1 MKTVSKRFLLS
12 IFLVLASACAPTS
25 HIRQLREGQVTAQL
39 SLTQER
45 ELPTLEADI
54 AVQRDTLVIQDPEGR
69 EVIIMKAV
77 KDENGEMVAH
87 ETLDAARVT
96 ARFRNVAERG
106 GSVDLRFQI
115 LVPGKMQDSDWQL
128 RFYPDLFV
136 LEDSI
141 RLEPVLI
148 TGSAYRKAQL
158 KGYQQYQRFLD
169 SIAADSLRFVNRRQL
184 ENFLR
189 RNIPAI
195 YSFRTDSSEVS
206 DEAFS
211 SAFGITEQQALEHY
225 TNQFRVRINRRKIER
240 KGEVFRQYVK
250 SPIVSEG
257 LRLDTVIQHI
267 GGDIAY
273 EYVQTIRVR
282 PKLRKASVV
291 LGGEIFQ
298 DGQVIYRIPPTD
310 PLTFYISSLSNLADE
325 RVRYKTRVI
334 SRSVQ
339 ANTACYI
346 EFEQGQAAIRESLGN
361 NPSEMSRIKQ
371 NLLSLVE
378 DKEFDLDS
386 IVITASCSPE
396 GTFSSN
402 EKLSIQRSKAVSD
415 YYQAF
420 LKRRE
425 DSLRRSRGVMLSIGG
440 AYQAEKKEPI
450 RFIPRLDAENWSM
463 LDALVEKDSLLK
475 AADKA
480 RYRELSALDSPDE
493 RERGLQRLE
502 AYRYLRE
509 NLYPRLRTVRFDF
522 HLHRKGMVKD
532 TVHTT
537 EVDSVYLRGVQ
548 ALKDRDYE
556 KALSC
561 LKDYRDYNTAIAY
574 VSLDYNAS
582 AMAILEQ
589 LERTPQ
595 VNYMLALLYARKE
608 DAQNAVQCYLN
619 ACHEDRSYIF
629 RGNLDPEIHALIQR
643 YGLHAEKENSITP

>member
-12 IFLVLASACAPTS
+12 AFLVLASACAPTS

-45 ELPTLEADI
+45 ELPSLEADI
-54 AVQRDTLVIQDPEGR
+54 AVQRDTLVIRDPEGR

-96 ARFRNVAERG
+96 ARFRNVAERAG
-106 GSVDLRFQI
+106 NVDLRFQI

-169 SIAADSLRFVNRRQL
+169 SISADSLHFVNRRQL

-195 YSFRTDSSEVS
+195 YRFRTDSSEVS
-206 DEAFS
+206 DEVFA

-225 TNQFRVRINRRKIER
+225 TSQFRVRLNRRKIDR

-250 SPIVSEG
+250 SPIISEG
-257 LRLDTVIQHI
+257 LRLDTVIQHT

-282 PKLRKASVV
+282 PRLRKASVV

-298 DGQVIYRIPPTD
+298 DGQVIYRIPSTE

-346 EFEQGQAAIRESLGN
+346 EFEQGQAVIREGMGN
-361 NPSEMSRIKQ
+361 NPAEMSRIKE
-371 NLLSLVE
+371 NLVSLVE
-378 DKEFDLDS
+378 DREFNLDS

-396 GTFSSN
+396 GTFESN

-415 YYQAF
+415 YYQTF

-425 DSLRRSRGVMLSIGG
+425 DSLRRSRGIMMSMDDS
-440 AYQAEKKEPI
+440 YRAEKKAPI
-450 RFIPRLDAENWSM
+450 RFIPRYDAENWGM

-475 AADKA
+475 PADKE
-480 RYRELSALDSPDE
+480 RYRELSALGSPDE
-493 RERGLQRLE
+493 REKGLQQLGT
-502 AYRYLRE
+502 YRYLRE

-537 EVDSVYLRGVQ
+537 EVDSVYLWGVQ
-548 ALKDRDYE
+548 ALKDREYE
-556 KALSC
+556 KALSY

-589 LERTPQ
+589 MERTPQ

-608 DAQNAVQCYLN
+608 DPQNAVQCYLN

-629 RGNLDPEIHALIQR
+629 RGNLDPEINALIQR
-643 YGLHAEKENSITP
+643 YGLNKQDDE

>member
-12 IFLVLASACAPTS
+12 VFLVLASACAPTS

-54 AVQRDTLVIQDPEGR
+54 AVRRDTLVIQDPEGR

-589 LERTPQ
+589 MERTPQ

-629 RGNLDPEIHALIQR
+629 RGNLDPEINALIQR
-643 YGLHAEKENSITP
+643 YGLHAENP

>member
-12 IFLVLASACAPTS
+12 VFLVLASACAPTS

-39 SLTQER
+39 SLPQEK
-45 ELPTLEADI
+45 ELPAIEADV
-54 AVQRDTLVIQDPEGR
+54 AVRRDTLVIQDPEGR

-87 ETLDAARVT
+87 ETLDAARIT

-378 DKEFDLDS
+378 EKEFDLDS

-415 YYQAF
+415 YYQTF

-629 RGNLDPEIHALIQR
+629 RGNLDPEINALIQR
-643 YGLHAEKENSITP
+643 YGLHAENP

>member
-12 IFLVLASACAPTS
+12 VFLVLASACAPTS

-39 SLTQER
+39 SLPQEK
-45 ELPTLEADI
+45 ELPAIEADV
-54 AVQRDTLVIQDPEGR
+54 AVRRDTLVIQDPEGR

-629 RGNLDPEIHALIQR
+629 RGNLDPEINTLIQR
-643 YGLHAEKENSITP
+643 YGLHAENP

>member
-12 IFLVLASACAPTS
+12 VFLVLASACAPTS

-54 AVQRDTLVIQDPEGR
+54 AVRRDTLVIQDPEGR

-282 PKLRKASVV
+282 GA
-291 LGGEIFQ
+291 G
-298 DGQVIYRIPPTD
+298 
-310 PLTFYISSLSNLADE
+310 
-325 RVRYKTRVI
+325 
-334 SRSVQ
+334 
-339 ANTACYI
+339 
-346 EFEQGQAAIRESLGN
+346 
-361 NPSEMSRIKQ
+361 
-371 NLLSLVE
+371 
-378 DKEFDLDS
+378 
-386 IVITASCSPE
+386 
-396 GTFSSN
+396 
-402 EKLSIQRSKAVSD
+402 
-415 YYQAF
+415 
-420 LKRRE
+420 RR
-425 DSLRRSRGVMLSIGG
+425 DFPGRAGHL
-440 AYQAEKKEPI
+440 P
-450 RFIPRLDAENWSM
+450 
-463 LDALVEKDSLLK
+463 
-475 AADKA
+475 
-480 RYRELSALDSPDE
+480 DSP
-493 RERGLQRLE
+493 
-502 AYRYLRE
+502 YR
-509 NLYPRLRTVRFDF
+509 PP
-522 HLHRKGMVKD
+522 HLLHQ
-532 TVHTT
+532 
-537 EVDSVYLRGVQ
+537 LP
-548 ALKDRDYE
+548 
-556 KALSC
+556 
-561 LKDYRDYNTAIAY
+561 
-574 VSLDYNAS
+574 
-582 AMAILEQ
+582 EQ
-589 LERTPQ
+589 LGR
-595 VNYMLALLYARKE
+595 
-608 DAQNAVQCYLN
+608 
-619 ACHEDRSYIF
+619 
-629 RGNLDPEIHALIQR
+629 
-643 YGLHAEKENSITP
+643 

>member
-12 IFLVLASACAPTS
+12 VFLVLASACAPTS

-39 SLTQER
+39 SLPQEK
-45 ELPTLEADI
+45 ELPAIEADV
-54 AVQRDTLVIQDPEGR
+54 AVRRDTLVIQDPEGR

-115 LVPGKMQDSDWQL
+115 LVPGKMQGSDWQL

-629 RGNLDPEIHALIQR
+629 RGNLDPEINALIQR
-643 YGLHAEKENSITP
+643 YGLHAENP

>member
-12 IFLVLASACAPTS
+12 VFLVLASACAPTS

-39 SLTQER
+39 SLPQEK
-45 ELPTLEADI
+45 ELPAIEADV
-54 AVQRDTLVIQDPEGR
+54 AVRRDTLVIQDPEGR

-425 DSLRRSRGVMLSIGG
+425 DSLRRSRGVMLSIGD

-537 EVDSVYLRGVQ
+537 EVDSVYLKGVQ

-608 DAQNAVQCYLN
+608 DPQNAVQCYLN

-629 RGNLDPEIHALIQR
+629 RGNLDPEINALIQR
-643 YGLHAEKENSITP
+643 YGLHAENP